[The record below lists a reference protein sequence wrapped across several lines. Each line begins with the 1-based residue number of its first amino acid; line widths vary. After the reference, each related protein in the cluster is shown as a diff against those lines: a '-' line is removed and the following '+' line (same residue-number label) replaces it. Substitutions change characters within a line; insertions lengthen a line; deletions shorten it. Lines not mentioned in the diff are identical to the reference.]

1 MTEETIVM
9 SWHTPIPCPL
19 SSVRCVLSAAR
30 HAFAV
35 LLLAA
40 VACLAGCPSTP
51 ADYGVAVTRDLVY
64 GTGNAAAPEGA
75 EGYVPSD
82 LLMDL
87 YTPDPLPDA
96 LLPAV
101 VLMHGGGFTDGSK
114 DDERIVA
121 MARYL
126 AQRGFAVFAI
136 TYRLDAAAPPAPSWW
151 ANFELTSS
159 MHAAIVDAKTA
170 VRHVRARAADYG
182 VDPNRIG
189 FVGESAGAVA
199 GAAVAVTDAADFA
212 TDGEGF
218 PHPDTNYPEE
228 SARVQA
234 YVHLWGGIDHV
245 IDEVGSDDPPT
256 MIVHG
261 TDDDRFFTWFHASK
275 RFHALLELYQI
286 PHEFYEA
293 DGFGHGAWEYTY
305 RGKNLHS
312 LVHEFLRDYL

>member
-1 MTEETIVM
+1 MPLKT
-9 SWHTPIPCPL
+9 HIPCPL
-19 SSVRCVLSAAR
+19 NRAARALVATPLALAVAALALSAG
-30 HAFAV
+30 
-35 LLLAA
+35 LL
-40 VACLAGCPSTP
+40 GCPSTP
-51 ADYGVAVTRDLVY
+51 AEYGVAVTRDLVY
-64 GTGNAAAPEGA
+64 GTGNVAAPEGA
-75 EGYVPSD
+75 EGYVSSD

-87 YTPDPLPDA
+87 YTPDPRPDA

-101 VLMHGGGFTDGSK
+101 VLMHGGGFTGGNK

-126 AQRGFAVFAI
+126 TQRGFAVFAI

-151 ANFELTSS
+151 ASFELTSS

-182 VDPNRIG
+182 IDPDRIG

-199 GAAVAVTDAADFA
+199 GVAVAVTDASDFA
-212 TDGEGF
+212 TDGEDF
-218 PHPDTNYPEE
+218 PQPDENYPEE

-234 YVHLWGGIDHV
+234 YVHLWGGVDHV
-245 IDEVGSDDPPT
+245 IDKVGPDDPPT

-261 TDDDRFFTWFHASK
+261 TDDDRFFTWFHASE

-286 PHEFYEA
+286 PHEFYQAE
-293 DGFGHGAWEYTY
+293 GFGHGAWEYTY